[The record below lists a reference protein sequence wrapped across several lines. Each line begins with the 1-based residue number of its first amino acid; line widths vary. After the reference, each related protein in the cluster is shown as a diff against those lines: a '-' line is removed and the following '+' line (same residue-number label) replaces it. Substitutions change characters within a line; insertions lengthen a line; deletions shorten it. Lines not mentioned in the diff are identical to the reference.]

1 MFLEGRSIMPTKAK
15 YLVPRLVWWI
25 AFILPAGAARSQT
38 PALTGIIV
46 SGAVQLTV
54 DLQRY
59 SSMDLL

>member
-1 MFLEGRSIMPTKAK
+1 MKALVANERAPLVTWKCAVVPLVLPTDAT
-15 YLVPRLVWWI
+15 
-25 AFILPAGAARSQT
+25 RSQT